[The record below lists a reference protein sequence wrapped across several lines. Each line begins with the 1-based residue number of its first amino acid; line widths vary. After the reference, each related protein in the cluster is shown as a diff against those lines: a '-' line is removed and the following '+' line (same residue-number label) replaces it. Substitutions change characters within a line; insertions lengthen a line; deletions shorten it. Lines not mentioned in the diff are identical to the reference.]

1 MIWILFNL
9 SPVLDSLVVNRL
21 LEKQLDEENVEAA
34 VEDRGQGMEHVEM
47 GKTEMERWK
56 NWDGGRECSKNK
68 VKEKAKA
75 KQTDVKGVAVRVLV
89 PRELPYFEE
98 SKADGDHSSKV

>member
-1 MIWILFNL
+1 M
-9 SPVLDSLVVNRL
+9 LDSLVVNRL

-56 NWDGGRECSKNK
+56 N
-68 VKEKAKA
+68 
-75 KQTDVKGVAVRVLV
+75 
-89 PRELPYFEE
+89 
-98 SKADGDHSSKV
+98 

>member
-1 MIWILFNL
+1 M
-9 SPVLDSLVVNRL
+9 LDSLVVNCL

-56 NWDGGRECSKNK
+56 N
-68 VKEKAKA
+68 
-75 KQTDVKGVAVRVLV
+75 
-89 PRELPYFEE
+89 
-98 SKADGDHSSKV
+98 